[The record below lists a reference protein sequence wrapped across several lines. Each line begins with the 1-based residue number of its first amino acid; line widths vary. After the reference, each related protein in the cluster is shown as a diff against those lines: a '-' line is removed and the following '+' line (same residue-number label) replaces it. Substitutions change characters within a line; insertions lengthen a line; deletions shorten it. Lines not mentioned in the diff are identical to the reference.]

1 MFTVEQVLSERYP
14 ALQRRHPVIRS
25 TLAAFLRLLFHERRF
40 RQFAASFPHLEGMA
54 FVDKVLEHFDF
65 SYSVRNNER
74 ERVPVSGALVVVAN
88 HPIGSLDGLALLSLL
103 GGIRKDVRVVAN
115 DVLMAIT
122 PLRPLLMPVDA
133 MQGRTAR
140 DNIRAIEAHLAGG
153 GAIVIFPAGEV
164 SRLSPRGVRDGRWRT
179 GFLRMARRAR
189 ADVLPVHVDG
199 RNSMLFYSLSF
210 LARPL
215 STLLLVHEMF
225 RQSSNSVQLRIGHV
239 VTPSQYTVP
248 GKRDEWLA
256 GRLRTHVYSLRRAR
270 ARPLFPPAG
279 KPVAHPENRQ
289 LLKLEL
295 RDAQVLG
302 ETRDGKRIALVRG
315 SADSA
320 LMREI
325 GRLREIA
332 FRSVG
337 EGTGERRDLDRFD
350 PRYEHIVLWDD
361 NDLEI
366 VGAYRLARAAE
377 QLAAHGN
384 GALYSQTLFEFGN
397 GMSDIWPR
405 TLELGRS
412 FVQPRYWGRRGL
424 DYLWQGIGAYLRQHP
439 ELRFM
444 LGPVSISNAYPTF
457 AKELLVAFYA
467 HYHPDPWHLAAAR
480 MPWTSGLR
488 RLTDSPLDFSGE
500 DYEADFQRLRAA
512 LAASG
517 LQVPTL
523 LKQYTEAVQVGGA
536 SFLAFNVDP
545 DFGWC
550 IDGLIL
556 LDLDRLKA
564 SHRAR
569 YLQGGRRDLPALRL
583 VQG

>member
-1 MFTVEQVLSERYP
+1 MFTVEQVLSARYP
-14 ALQRRHPVIRS
+14 ALQRHHPVIRS
-25 TLAAFLRLLFHERRF
+25 TLAAFLRIVFHERHF
-40 RQFAASFPHLEGMA
+40 RHFAESFPHLEGMA

-65 SYSVRNNER
+65 SYSVRHNEL
-74 ERVPVSGALVVVAN
+74 ERIPVSGALVVAAN

-103 GGIRKDVRVVAN
+103 GGVRKDVKVVAN
-115 DVLMAIT
+115 DLLMAID

-133 MQGRTAR
+133 MQGCTAR
-140 DNIRAIEAHLAGG
+140 ENIRAIEAHLAAG
-153 GAIVIFPAGEV
+153 GALVIFPAGEV

-189 ADVLPVHVDG
+189 ADVLPVHIDG
-199 RNSMLFYSLSF
+199 RNSMLFYGLSF

-215 STLLLVHEMF
+215 STLLLAHEMF
-225 RQSSNSVQLRIGHV
+225 RQARNSVQLRIGHV
-239 VTPSQYTVP
+239 VTPVQYTIP
-248 GKRDEWLA
+248 GKRDEWIA

-270 ARPLFPPAG
+270 MRPLFPPAG

-289 LLKLEL
+289 VLKLEL
-295 RDAQVLG
+295 RDARILG
-302 ETRDGKRIALVRG
+302 ETRDGKRIGLVQG

-366 VGAYRLARAAE
+366 VGAYRLAQAGE
-377 QLAAHGN
+377 QLTRHGD

-397 GMSDIWPR
+397 GMNELWPR

-424 DYLWQGIGAYLRQHP
+424 DYLWQGIGAYLLQNP
-439 ELRFM
+439 QLRFM

-457 AKELLVAFYA
+457 AKELIVAFYA
-467 HYHPDPWHLAAAR
+467 HYYPDPWHLAAAR
-480 MPWTSGLR
+480 MPWSSGLR
-488 RLTDSPLDFSGE
+488 RLTDSPLGFSGE
-500 DYEADFQRLRAA
+500 DHDADFQRLRGA
-512 LAASG
+512 LAANG

-569 YLQGGRRDLPALRL
+569 YLKCEQREPRALRL
-583 VQG
+583 VRS